1 MTHSNSDRI
10 WFDENLNSDRCL
22 IGGNKRSGFMG
33 GEGRSVIIMINP
45 VSYIGCYD

>member
-1 MTHSNSDRI
+1 MGGERRSLFGVR
-10 WFDENLNSDRCL
+10 EKA
-22 IGGNKRSGFMG
+22 IGFVG